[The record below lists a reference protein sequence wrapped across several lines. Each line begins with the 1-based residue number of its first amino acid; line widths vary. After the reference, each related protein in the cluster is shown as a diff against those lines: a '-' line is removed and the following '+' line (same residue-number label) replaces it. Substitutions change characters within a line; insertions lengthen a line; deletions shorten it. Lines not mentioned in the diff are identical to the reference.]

1 MIVTLLVNL
10 IIYFSILG
18 YSFLLKKIFDKKN
31 TFFQVNNFDFLYGV
45 FFLILI
51 SIVLNFF
58 YPLKIFF
65 VYIVLIGLI
74 FFLYLLF
81 QKKLNINI
89 FIFSTIL
96 FFLIF
101 INYENGHNIDSPV
114 YHTQTVRW
122 AYDKKIVFGL
132 SNLDWLYS
140 LNSGWHILLSLLK
153 FKIKGFDTIYFLNF
167 LPLTVLFYQI
177 YLTISKNYLLSEIC
191 LFLVGIYL
199 IFFSIIHP
207 FQNGIIFNHLGN
219 PEVDTIAMILFI
231 SSFYLFLKFNETK
244 EIYYF
249 DLLLVSSVLCV
260 VTKITYI
267 GISIF
272 VLFALIKNINLLK
285 KSRIPLFF
293 STLFMSLWMLRNFIL
308 TSCFIYPVKISCLN
322 TSWYFGDDR
331 IDLLVNVT
339 KGFSRDTRLR
349 QRYLD
354 FDHTIYSFDWFIPW
368 FQDYFLNTS
377 LLKISYSMLLISI
390 LVLSF
395 FYIFGNLKNYILKK
409 DILLIII
416 ISFFLNNYFW
426 MQAPEVRF
434 GWGHILLFPCLVL
447 GYILINTK
455 FLRVFLT
462 KNYSLFLLSILLIFS
477 VGKNFNNLNFN
488 NLINNHKKDFDYLD
502 ISKLGVFNG
511 YAIYVSDKWQ
521 CADYERICVNSPK
534 DDYSIIEKYGYTFFL
549 K

>member
-1 MIVTLLVNL
+1 MIISFTLNL

-31 TFFQVNNFDFLYGV
+31 RFVQVNNFDFLYGV

-58 YPLKIFF
+58 FPLKIFF
-65 VYIVLIGLI
+65 TSIILLGFI

-81 QKKLNINI
+81 KKKLNINI
-89 FIFSTIL
+89 FIFSVIL
-96 FFLIF
+96 FFFIF

-114 YHTQTVRW
+114 YHTQTIRW

-153 FKIKGFDTIYFLNF
+153 FKIKGFDTIYLLNF

-177 YLTISKNYLLSEIC
+177 YLSVSKNYLLSEIC
-191 LFLVGIYL
+191 IFLVGIYL

-219 PEVDTIAMILFI
+219 PEVDTVAMLLFI
-231 SSFYLFLKFNETK
+231 SSFYFFLKFNET
-244 EIYYF
+244 EETYYF
-249 DLLLVSSVLCV
+249 DLLLISSVLCV
-260 VTKITYI
+260 ITKITYI

-272 VLFALIKNINLLK
+272 TLYVLFKKIDLIK
-285 KSRIPLFF
+285 KSFIPLIF
-293 STLFMSLWMLRNFIL
+293 STFLVALWMLRNFIL

-322 TSWYFGDDR
+322 TSWFFGSDR
-331 IDLLVNVT
+331 IDLLVNAT

-349 QRYLD
+349 ERYLE
-354 FDHTIYSFDWFIPW
+354 FDHTIYSFDWFMPW

-395 FYIFGNLKNYILKK
+395 LYLFGYLKDYILKK
-409 DILLIII
+409 DMLVIII
-416 ISFFLNNYFW
+416 LSFFLNNYFW
-426 MQAPEVRF
+426 MQAPEIRF
-434 GWGHILLFPCLVL
+434 GWGHILFFPCLVL
-447 GYILINTK
+447 GYVLINLK
-455 FLRVFLT
+455 FFKIFINR
-462 KNYSLFLLSILLIFS
+462 NYSLFLLLILMAFS

-488 NLINNHKKDFDYLD
+488 NLTNNYKQDFDYLD
-502 ISKLGVFNG
+502 VSKLGVFNG
-511 YAIYVSDKWQ
+511 YEIYVSDRWQ
-521 CADYERICVNSPK
+521 CADYNRICINSPK
-534 DDYSIIEKYGYTFFL
+534 DDYLIIDKYGYTFFL